1 MEYFQLDGVREF
13 STAQQ
18 DQERSKKFDSL
29 VLTFEEKMD
38 KTLRSVKSTVSK
50 TKRFKSKLDRIKLEG
65 FDAQPQPVSGEQSDE
80 DSDKAK
86 NQDFQAGLI
95 DAEKTLRKAENCLSQ
110 AVLDLGIADQSLRDA
125 VNELETF
132 KMVSMKDSS
141 TLNSANI
148 KGITS
153 ESQHLFNGLLGT
165 FDLFN
170 NGLASTALPVPP
182 ILVVRLNHRNK
193 ASA

>member
-29 VLTFEEKMD
+29 VLAFEEKMD
-38 KTLRSVKSTVSK
+38 KALRSVKSTVSK

-86 NQDFQAGLI
+86 NQDFQGGLI

>member
-86 NQDFQAGLI
+86 NQDFQGGLI